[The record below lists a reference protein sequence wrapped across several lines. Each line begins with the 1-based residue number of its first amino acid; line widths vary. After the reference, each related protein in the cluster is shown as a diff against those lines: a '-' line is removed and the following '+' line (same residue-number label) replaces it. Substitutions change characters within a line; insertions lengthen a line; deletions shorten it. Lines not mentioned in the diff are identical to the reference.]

1 MRSLVAAFIAGL
13 LFGIGLY
20 VAQMVNPEK
29 VLAFLD
35 ISGRWD
41 PSLALVMGAAVGVTA
56 LGFPLVFRRG
66 KPLWAAG
73 FSLPT
78 YHDIDRPLLLG
89 AALFGIGWGIAGYCP
104 GPAVAALLIHPA
116 EAVPFVLAM
125 LGGAWVQS
133 RTFRR

>member
-1 MRSLVAAFIAGL
+1 MRTLAAAFIAGV

-35 ISGRWD
+35 VGGRWD

-56 LGFPLVFRRG
+56 LGFPRVLRG
-66 KPLWAAG
+66 EKPLWAAR
-73 FSLPT
+73 FSLPAD
-78 YHDIDRPLLLG
+78 HDIDRPLLLG
-89 AALFGIGWGIAGYCP
+89 AGLFGLGWGMAGYCP
-104 GPAVAALLIHPA
+104 GPAVAALLIQPA

-133 RTFRR
+133 RTVRR